1 MKYYS
6 IMEHNPQCKEPLTL
20 NLEKK
25 KKSSKSHE
33 TKKYLAK
40 QGQECS
46 PQGIFLLKSAHL
58 FKNSQGKREA
68 QLGHINPTLLR
79 NPHAHLCTCGSQLI
93 MLP

>member
-6 IMEHNPQCKEPLTL
+6 IREHSPQCKEPQTL
-20 NLEKK
+20 NLEEK

-46 PQGIFLLKSAHL
+46 PQGIFLL
-58 FKNSQGKREA
+58 N
-68 QLGHINPTLLR
+68 
-79 NPHAHLCTCGSQLI
+79 
-93 MLP
+93 